1 MHLLQISIQL
11 LLLFITAAE
20 GTILRKIKFQ
30 YNSCYCL
37 STAVLLPSVVVTDFN
52 TTLVTVYPN
61 IITIMCVRDNNFNT
75 TLVTVYRMD
84 IGLTSPATQISIQLL
99 LLFIQKR
106 AVINE
111 DVDRFQYNSCYCLS
125 LWKKCL

>member
-37 STAVLLPSVVVTDFN
+37 STAVLLPSVVVTD
-52 TTLVTVYPN
+52 
-61 IITIMCVRDNNFNT
+61 FNT